1 MNPAWLEP
9 WKRRFEPW
17 KSRWNALGARER
29 RAASVL
35 AAFLGVV
42 LFYLLIWL
50 PVEGGLARSQARLA
64 SVQAQLAQVQS
75 QAAFVASLRA
85 TPPAEAPADAG
96 SAVQE
101 AVQRNGLRE
110 QVKRVDADGARSVR
124 VQVEAAPFPALMSLL
139 VELQRAGLRVDNAT
153 MERNAKPGSVNAR
166 LLLQA
171 QGP

>member
-1 MNPAWLEP
+1 MNLAWIEA
-9 WKRRFEPW
+9 WKSRFEPW

-29 RAASVL
+29 RAASAL
-35 AAFLGVV
+35 AAFLGLV
-42 LFYLLIWL
+42 LFYLLFWMPI
-50 PVEGGLARSQARLA
+50 ERGLARSQVRLA

-75 QAAFVASLRA
+75 QAALVASLRA
-85 TPPAEAPADAG
+85 TPRGEAPADTA

-101 AVQRNGLRE
+101 AAARNGLRE

-124 VQVEAAPFPALMSLL
+124 VQVEAAPFPALMVLL
-139 VELQRAGLRVDNAT
+139 VELQQSGLRAENASL
-153 MERNAKPGSVNAR
+153 ERNVKQGTVNAR